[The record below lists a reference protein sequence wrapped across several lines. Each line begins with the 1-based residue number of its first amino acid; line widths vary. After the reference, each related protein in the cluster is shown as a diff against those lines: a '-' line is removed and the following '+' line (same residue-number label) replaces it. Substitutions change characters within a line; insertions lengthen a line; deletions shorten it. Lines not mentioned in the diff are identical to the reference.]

1 MGRVDMVES
10 ARKIAWAITGAGHF
24 LPECVEMLGKLSNAD
39 VFLSKAAE
47 EVLKMYDLEEK
58 ITKNAPIVI
67 RDHMASAPI
76 VGRFAKGT
84 YCALVIA
91 PATSNSVAKFVY
103 GIADSLI
110 SNLFAQAGKSLVP
123 IIVLPTDVEP
133 ELNSK
138 TPRGNVVKVY
148 PRPIDLENVER
159 LKSFPHVTVV
169 LNTQDLEKCLNIY
182 L

>member
-1 MGRVDMVES
+1 MVRS
-10 ARKIAWAITGAGHF
+10 SKRIAWAITGAGHF
-24 LPECVEMLGKLSNAD
+24 LPECVEMLRKLPNTD

-47 EVLKMYDLEEK
+47 EVLKMYNLEEK
-58 ITKNAPIVI
+58 LTTSVQIII
-67 RDHMASAPI
+67 RDNMASAPI

-123 IIVLPTDVEP
+123 IIVLPTDVESQ
-133 ELNSK
+133 LDSK
-138 TPRGNVVKVY
+138 TPKGNSVKVF

-159 LKSFPHVTVV
+159 LKSFPNVTVA
-169 LNTQDLEKCLNIY
+169 LNIQDLEKCLNIY